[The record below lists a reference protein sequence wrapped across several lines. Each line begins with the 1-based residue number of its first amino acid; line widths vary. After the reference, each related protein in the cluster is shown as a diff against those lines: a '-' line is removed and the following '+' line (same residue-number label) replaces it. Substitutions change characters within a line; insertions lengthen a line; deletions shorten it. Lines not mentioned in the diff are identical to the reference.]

1 LRLGENFRKIALP
14 PLIFH
19 PRGTHNTR
27 AMYGTLKTLFYGREL
42 EYEALKR
49 RARRNLRT
57 LKQELRAIVYEAL
70 APEVEAIRR
79 EQEAEQNAKGVGDA

>member
-1 LRLGENFRKIALP
+1 
-14 PLIFH
+14 LIFH

-57 LKQELRAIVYEAL
+57 LRQELRAIVFEAL
-70 APEVEAIRR
+70 APEVEALKK
-79 EQEAEQNAKGVGDA
+79 ELEAQQQGQEVSEA